1 MGSKIGAVIDPR
13 TDKLNQMK
21 EKIIKERIN
30 PMDINL
36 SMLTATP
43 EVNQRRMSTNNEVA
57 PLLKELSQPYIS
69 PGDGEPGS
77 GTSILNNFPQFKK
90 KSFLYLMSTHFL
102 NCMR

>member
-21 EKIIKERIN
+21 EKIIKDRIN

-43 EVNQRRMSTNNEVA
+43 EANQRRLSTNNEVA

-77 GTSILNNFPQFKK
+77 GTAF
-90 KSFLYLMSTHFL
+90 FLFFGKLWKHVFSTKNH
-102 NCMR
+102 

>member
-21 EKIIKERIN
+21 EKIIKDRIN

-43 EVNQRRMSTNNEVA
+43 EPNQRRLSTNNEVA

-77 GTSILNNFPQFKK
+77 GMAFCDFFLSFIENVKILK
-90 KSFLYLMSTHFL
+90 THFSTK
-102 NCMR
+102 NH